1 MSDLNVSIMKFI
13 NGDVVTLENEHNL
26 IIAIVNPKKWFMFRK
41 VQLQAAKGL
50 NRDFARELVWAE
62 YNKHIK
68 ECK

>member
-1 MSDLNVSIMKFI
+1 MSELSVSIMKFI

-41 VQLQAAKGL
+41 VQLQTAKGL
-50 NRDFARELVWAE
+50 NREFARELVWTE

-68 ECK
+68 ECN